1 MSLEGFENYTEEGL
15 IFKKKFEKLE
25 EDVAECRETHE
36 QILKILQDIE
46 LIKKNIIELK
56 QKQSDD
62 RLDLLTKTVQELKE
76 MLKTVL
82 K

>member
-1 MSLEGFENYTEEGL
+1 MLEDNAKSIEDKRLDQIENN
-15 IFKKKFEKLE
+15 IK
-25 EDVAECRETHE
+25 
-36 QILKILQDIE
+36 QIQLDIE
-46 LIKKNIIELK
+46 QLK

-62 RLDLLTKTVQELKE
+62 RLDLLTKEVQELKE

>member
-1 MSLEGFENYTEEGL
+1 MLDENAKSIEDKRLDKLEGD
-15 IFKKKFEKLE
+15 IK
-25 EDVAECRETHE
+25 
-36 QILKILQDIE
+36 QIQLDIE
-46 LIKKNIIELK
+46 QLK

-62 RLDLLTKTVQELKE
+62 RLDLLTKEVQELKE

>member
-1 MSLEGFENYTEEGL
+1 MSTEYKRLCDE
-15 IFKKKFEKLE
+15 IKK
-25 EDVAECRETHE
+25 
-36 QILKILQDIE
+36 DIE
-46 LIKKNIIELK
+46 QLKLDINQLK